1 MSKKYYIFDSD
12 ALINF
17 HKRIFFSVI
26 IFLFVFLVAFYRIAD
41 VMLLEKSINISND
54 TKQITERGNIYDR
67 NGNLL
72 STTINSYSLSVN
84 PKSLK
89 NKNLISEKLSL
100 IISRPNEEIFNLL
113 NEKKTFV
120 WLKRNISPKEHQAI
134 IDLGEVS
141 LKTEHTKEEE
151 IKRIYP
157 HGNISSHVV
166 GYVDI
171 DGNGLAGIERGLNE
185 TLSKGKDVYLSIDIR
200 LQSAFREELKKTID
214 KFSADSGSIV
224 AIDITT
230 GEIIALSSFP
240 DFDPNNRKTFTENNK
255 LNRIIGGNY
264 EMGSTFKPIT
274 VAMGIDMNI
283 INSETSFDVSKPIK
297 RGKITINDFNPHN
310 GFFTSKEIVVNSS
323 NIGAAKIANKIGK
336 KNQINF
342 FKKIGFYEKIELE
355 IIESVKP
362 YTNPNHWGEIET
374 MTIGYG
380 HGFMVTP
387 LHLISAYASLIN
399 DGKRLNPTFLKDNI
413 EINKTQIIKH
423 ETSDYFIKL
432 LRAVVLETEYTGPRV
447 KIEGYEI
454 GGKTGTAELIN
465 ESGLYQKDM
474 NLTSFIGVFPT
485 SKPKYIVLAMVENPK
500 KIKEENNNITG
511 ASVAAPLVKSIIS
524 RMIEILSIPRSNSIE
539 ILKADISPEY
549 IKNHNATF

>member
-26 IFLFVFLVAFYRIAD
+26 IFLFVFLVAFYRIVD
-41 VMLLEKSINISND
+41 VMLLEKSINISKD
-54 TKQITERGNIYDR
+54 VKQITERGDIYDR

-72 STTINSYSLSVN
+72 ATTINSYSLSAN

-89 NKNLISEKLSL
+89 NKQLISEKLSL
-100 IISRPNEEIFNLL
+100 IISRPEEEIFNLL
-113 NEKKTFV
+113 NEKKAFV

-141 LKTEHTKEEE
+141 LKTEHVKEEE

-185 TLSKGKDVYLSIDIR
+185 NLSKGEDVHLSIDVR
-200 LQSAFREELKKTID
+200 LQSAFHEELIKTID

-224 AIDITT
+224 VFDITT
-230 GEIIALSSFP
+230 GEIISLNSFP
-240 DFDPNNRKTFTENNK
+240 DFDPNNRKTFTKKNTI
-255 LNRIIGGNY
+255 NRIIGGNY
-264 EMGSTFKPIT
+264 EMGSLFKPIT
-274 VAMGIDMNI
+274 VAMGIDKDF

-297 RGKITINDFNPHN
+297 KGNITINDLHPYK
-310 GFFTSKEIVVNSS
+310 GFYNIKEIVVHSS
-323 NIGAAKIANKIGK
+323 NIGAAKIASKIGK
-336 KNQINF
+336 KNQIDF
-342 FKKIGFYEKIELE
+342 FKKLGFYEKIDLE
-355 IIESVKP
+355 IIESAKP

-380 HGFMVTP
+380 YGFMVTP
-387 LHLISAYASLIN
+387 LHLVSAYASLIN
-399 DGKRLNPTFLKDNI
+399 DGKRLKPTFLKDNI
-413 EINKTQIIKH
+413 TMNKTQIIKY
-423 ETSDYFIKL
+423 ETSNYFLKL
-432 LRAVVLETEYTGPRV
+432 LRAVVLETKYTGPRV

-465 ESGLYQKDM
+465 ESGQYQKDM

-485 SKPKYIVLAMVENPK
+485 SKPKYIVLAMIEYPK
-500 KIKEENNNITG
+500 KIKEENYNITG
-511 ASVAAPLVKSIIS
+511 ASVAAPLVKNIIS
-524 RMIEILSIPRSNSIE
+524 SMIEILAIPAPNSRE
-539 ILKADISPEY
+539 ILKADTSTEY
-549 IKNHNATF
+549 IKKNNATF

>member
-1 MSKKYYIFDSD
+1 
-12 ALINF
+12 
-17 HKRIFFSVI
+17 
-26 IFLFVFLVAFYRIAD
+26 
-41 VMLLEKSINISND
+41 MLLEKSINISND
-54 TKQITERGNIYDR
+54 AKQLIERGNIYDR

-72 STTINSYSLSVN
+72 STTINSYSLSAN
-84 PKSLK
+84 PKSFK
-89 NKNLISEKLSL
+89 NKKLISEKLSL
-100 IISRPNEEIFNLL
+100 IISRPKEEIRSLL
-113 NEKKTFV
+113 NENKSFV

-134 IDLGEVS
+134 IDLGEVY
-141 LKTEHTKEEE
+141 LKTEHIKEEE

-157 HGNISSHVV
+157 YGNISSHVV

-171 DGNGLAGIERGLNE
+171 DGNGLAGIERGLNKI
-185 TLSKGKDVYLSIDIR
+185 LSKGEDVHLSIDVR
-200 LQSAFREELKKTID
+200 LQNAFREELIKTIN

-230 GEIIALSSFP
+230 GEIMALSSFP

-274 VAMGIDMNI
+274 VAMGIDKKI
-283 INSETSFDVSKPIK
+283 IKPESSFDVSKPIK
-297 RGKITINDFNPHN
+297 RGKITINDFHSHK
-310 GFFTSKEIVVNSS
+310 GFFDIKEIVVNSS
-323 NIGAAKIANKIGK
+323 NIGAAKIARKIGK

-342 FKKIGFYEKIELE
+342 FKKLGFYEKIELE
-355 IIESVKP
+355 IIESAKP

-387 LHLISAYASLIN
+387 LHLVSAYASLIN
-399 DGKRLNPTFLKDNI
+399 DGKRLNPTFIKDNI
-413 EINKTQIIKH
+413 VINKTRIIKH

-474 NLTSFIGVFPT
+474 NLTSFIGVFPA
-485 SKPKYIVLAMVENPK
+485 SRPKYIVLAMIENPK
-500 KIKEENNNITG
+500 KIKEENYNITG
-511 ASVAAPLVKSIIS
+511 ASVAAPLVKNIIS
-524 RMIEILSIPRSNSIE
+524 RMIEILSIPRSNSVE
-539 ILKADISPEY
+539 ILKADISDEY
-549 IKNHNATF
+549 IMKNNATF

>member
-54 TKQITERGNIYDR
+54 AKQITERGNIYDR

-72 STTINSYSLSVN
+72 STTINSYSLSAN

-89 NKNLISEKLSL
+89 NKKLISEKLSL
-100 IISRPNEEIFNLL
+100 IISRPEEEIFNLL
-113 NEKKTFV
+113 NENKSFV

-141 LKTEHTKEEE
+141 LKTEHIKEEE

-185 TLSKGKDVYLSIDIR
+185 ILSKGEDVHLSIDIR
-200 LQSAFREELKKTID
+200 LQSAFREELIKTIN

-274 VAMGIDMNI
+274 VAMGIDKKI

-297 RGKITINDFNPHN
+297 KGKITINDFHPHK
-310 GFFTSKEIVVNSS
+310 GFFDIKEIVVNSS
-323 NIGAAKIANKIGK
+323 NIGAAKIASKIGK
-336 KNQINF
+336 RNQINF
-342 FKKIGFYEKIELE
+342 FKKLGFYEKIELE
-355 IIESVKP
+355 IIESAKP

-387 LHLISAYASLIN
+387 LHLVSAYASLIN

-413 EINKTQIIKH
+413 VINKTQIIKH

-485 SKPKYIVLAMVENPK
+485 SKPKYIVLAMIENPK
-500 KIKEENNNITG
+500 KIKEENYNITG
-511 ASVAAPLVKSIIS
+511 ASVAAPLVKNIIS

-539 ILKADISPEY
+539 ILKADISAEY

>member
-26 IFLFVFLVAFYRIAD
+26 IFLFVFLVAFYRITD
-41 VMLLEKSINISND
+41 VMLLEKSININND
-54 TKQITERGNIYDR
+54 AKQITERGNIYDR

-72 STTINSYSLSVN
+72 SNTINSYSLSAN

-89 NKNLISEKLSL
+89 NKKLISEKLSL
-100 IISRPNEEIFNLL
+100 IISRPEEEIFNLL
-113 NEKKTFV
+113 NENKSFV

-134 IDLGEVS
+134 INLGEVS
-141 LKTEHTKEEE
+141 LKTEHIKEEE

-185 TLSKGKDVYLSIDIR
+185 ILSKGEDVHLSIDVR
-200 LQSAFREELKKTID
+200 LQNAFRDELIKTIN

-274 VAMGIDMNI
+274 VAMGIDKKI
-283 INSETSFDVSKPIK
+283 INPETSFDVSKPIK
-297 RGKITINDFNPHN
+297 KGKITINDFHSHK
-310 GFFTSKEIVVNSS
+310 GFFDIKEIVVNSS
-323 NIGAAKIANKIGK
+323 NIGAAKIARKIGK
-336 KNQINF
+336 RNQINF
-342 FKKIGFYEKIELE
+342 FKKLGFYEKIKLE
-355 IIESVKP
+355 IIESAKP

-387 LHLISAYASLIN
+387 LHLVSAYASLIN

-413 EINKTQIIKH
+413 VINKTRIIKH

-465 ESGLYQKDM
+465 ESGRYQKDM

-485 SKPKYIVLAMVENPK
+485 SKPKYIVLAMIENPK
-500 KIKEENNNITG
+500 KIKEENYNITG
-511 ASVAAPLVKSIIS
+511 ASVAAPLVKNIIS

-549 IKNHNATF
+549 IKNHNVTF

>member
-26 IFLFVFLVAFYRIAD
+26 IFLFVFFVAFYRIAD

-54 TKQITERGNIYDR
+54 AKQLIERGNIYDR

-89 NKNLISEKLSL
+89 NKKLISEKLSL
-100 IISRPNEEIFNLL
+100 IISRPKEEIRSLL
-113 NEKKTFV
+113 NENKSFV

-134 IDLGEVS
+134 IDLGEVY
-141 LKTEHTKEEE
+141 LKTEHIKEEE

-157 HGNISSHVV
+157 YGNISSHVV

-171 DGNGLAGIERGLNE
+171 DGNGLAGIERGLNKI
-185 TLSKGKDVYLSIDIR
+185 LSKGEDVHLSIDVR
-200 LQSAFREELKKTID
+200 LQNAFREELIKTIN

-230 GEIIALSSFP
+230 GEIMALSSFP

-264 EMGSTFKPIT
+264 EMGSMFKPIT
-274 VAMGIDMNI
+274 VAMGIDKKI
-283 INSETSFDVSKPIK
+283 IKPESSFDVSKPIK
-297 RGKITINDFNPHN
+297 RGKITINDFHSHK
-310 GFFTSKEIVVNSS
+310 GFFDIKEIVVNSS
-323 NIGAAKIANKIGK
+323 NIGAAKIARKIGK

-342 FKKIGFYEKIELE
+342 FKKLGFYEKIELE
-355 IIESVKP
+355 IIESAKP

-387 LHLISAYASLIN
+387 LHLVSAYASLIN
-399 DGKRLNPTFLKDNI
+399 DGKRLNPTFIKDNI
-413 EINKTQIIKH
+413 VINKTRIIEH

-432 LRAVVLETEYTGPRV
+432 LRAVVLETKYTGPRV

-465 ESGLYQKDM
+465 ESGRYQKDM

-485 SKPKYIVLAMVENPK
+485 SKPKYIVLAMIENPK
-500 KIKEENNNITG
+500 KIKEENYNITG
-511 ASVAAPLVKSIIS
+511 ASVAAPLVKNIIS

-539 ILKADISPEY
+539 TLKADISTEY
-549 IKNHNATF
+549 IENHNATF

>member
-12 ALINF
+12 ALVNF

-54 TKQITERGNIYDR
+54 AKKITERGNIYDR

-72 STTINSYSLSVN
+72 SNTINSYSLSAN

-89 NKNLISEKLSL
+89 NKKLVSEKLSL
-100 IISRPNEEIFNLL
+100 IISRPEEEIFNLL
-113 NEKKTFV
+113 NENKAFV

-141 LKTEHTKEEE
+141 LKTEHKKEEE

-157 HGNISSHVV
+157 YGNISSHVV

-185 TLSKGKDVYLSIDIR
+185 ILSTGEDVYLSIDVR
-200 LQSAFREELKKTID
+200 LQSAFREELIKTID
-214 KFSADSGSIV
+214 RFSADSGSIV
-224 AIDITT
+224 AIDIIT
-230 GEIIALSSFP
+230 GEIIALNSFP

-274 VAMGIDMNI
+274 VAMGIDEKI

-297 RGKITINDFNPHN
+297 KGKITINDFHPHK
-310 GFFTSKEIVVNSS
+310 GSLTIKEIVVNSS
-323 NIGAAKIANKIGK
+323 NIGAAKIASKIGK
-336 KNQINF
+336 RNQINF
-342 FKKIGFYEKIELE
+342 FKKLGFYEKIKLE
-355 IIESVKP
+355 IIESAKP

-387 LHLISAYASLIN
+387 LHLVSAYASLIN

-413 EINKTQIIKH
+413 VINKTRIIKH

-465 ESGLYQKDM
+465 DSGHYQKDV

-485 SKPKYIVLAMVENPK
+485 SKPKYIVLAMIENPK
-500 KIKEENNNITG
+500 KIKEENYNITG
-511 ASVAAPLVKSIIS
+511 ASVAAPLVKNIIS

-539 ILKADISPEY
+539 ILKADISTEY

>member
-17 HKRIFFSVI
+17 HKRIFFSI
-26 IFLFVFLVAFYRIAD
+26 TIFLFVFIIAFYRIVD
-41 VMLLEKSINISND
+41 VMLLNKSINVSNN
-54 TKQITERGNIYDR
+54 TKQFIERGNIYDR

-72 STTINSYSLSVN
+72 SSTINSYSLSVN
-84 PKSLK
+84 PNIIK
-89 NKNLISEKLSL
+89 NKKLISEKLSL
-100 IISRPNEEIFNLL
+100 IISRPKKEIFNLL
-113 NEKKTFV
+113 NQNKEFV

-141 LKTEHTKEEE
+141 LRTEHTKEEE
-151 IKRIYP
+151 IRRIYP
-157 HGNISSHVV
+157 YSNISSHVV

-185 TLSKGKDVYLSIDIR
+185 SLSLGRNVYLSIDIR
-200 LQSAFREELKKTID
+200 LQSAFREELIKTID
-214 KFSADSGSIV
+214 KFSADSGSII
-224 AIDITT
+224 AFDILT
-230 GEIIALSSFP
+230 GEIIALNSFP

-274 VAMGIDMNI
+274 VAMGMDKNI

-297 RGKITINDFNPHN
+297 KGKITINDLHPHKGLYN
-310 GFFTSKEIVVNSS
+310 IKEIVVNSS
-323 NIGAAKIANKIGK
+323 NIGAAKIARKIGK

-355 IIESVKP
+355 IIESAKP

-387 LHLISAYASLIN
+387 LHLVSAYASLIN

-413 EINKTQIIKH
+413 VINKTQIIKN
-423 ETSDYFIKL
+423 ETSNYFLKL

-447 KIEGYEI
+447 KVEGYEI

-465 ESGLYQKDM
+465 ESGRYQHDM

-485 SKPKYIVLAMVENPK
+485 SKPKYIVLAMIENPK
-500 KIKEENNNITG
+500 KIKEENYNITG
-511 ASVAAPLVKSIIS
+511 ASVAAPLVKNIIL
-524 RMIEILSIPRSNSIE
+524 RMIEILGIPIPNSRE
-539 ILKADISPEY
+539 ILKADISTEY

>member
-1 MSKKYYIFDSD
+1 
-12 ALINF
+12 
-17 HKRIFFSVI
+17 
-26 IFLFVFLVAFYRIAD
+26 
-41 VMLLEKSINISND
+41 MLLEKSINISND

-297 RGKITINDFNPHN
+297 KGKITINDFHPHK

-549 IKNHNATF
+549 IKNHNVTF

>member
-17 HKRIFFSVI
+17 HKRIFFSII
-26 IFLFVFLVAFYRIAD
+26 IFLFVFFIAFYRILD
-41 VMLLEKSINISND
+41 VMLIEESVNVNNS
-54 TKQITERGNIYDR
+54 TKKIVERGSIYDR

-72 STTINSYSLSVN
+72 STSINSYSLSVN

-89 NKNLISEKLSL
+89 NKKIISEKLSL
-100 IISRPNEEIFNLL
+100 IISKPKEEIFNIL
-113 NEKKTFV
+113 NQKKEFV

-141 LKTEHTKEEE
+141 LRTEHTKEEE
-151 IKRIYP
+151 LRRIYP
-157 HGNISSHVV
+157 YSNISSHIV
-166 GYVDI
+166 GFVDI

-185 TLSKGKDVYLSIDIR
+185 NLSKGEDVYLSIDIR
-200 LQSAFREELKKTID
+200 LQSAFREELIRTID

-224 AIDITT
+224 ALDIST
-230 GEIIALSSFP
+230 GEIIALNSFP
-240 DFDPNNRKTFTENNK
+240 DFDPNNRKTFTEKNK
-255 LNRIIGGNY
+255 LNRVIGGNY

-274 VAMGIDMNI
+274 VAMGIDNNI
-283 INSETSFDVSKPIK
+283 INSETIFDVSKPIK
-297 RGKITINDFNPHN
+297 KGKLTINDFHPHK
-310 GFFTSKEIVVNSS
+310 GFYGIKDIVVYSS

-342 FKKIGFYEKIELE
+342 FKKIGFYEKIDLE
-355 IIESVKP
+355 IIETAKP
-362 YTNPNHWGEIET
+362 YTNPNFWGEVET

-399 DGKRLNPTFLKDNI
+399 YGNRLNPTFLRNNTI
-413 EINKTQIIKH
+413 LNKPQIIKQ
-423 ETSDYFIKL
+423 ETSDYFLKL

-447 KIEGYEI
+447 KVKGYEI
-454 GGKTGTAELIN
+454 GGKTGTAELID
-465 ESGLYQKDM
+465 ESGRYQKDI

-485 SKPKYIVLAMVENPK
+485 SKPKYIVLAMIEYPK
-500 KIKEENNNITG
+500 KIKEENYNITG
-511 ASVAAPLVKSIIS
+511 ASVAAPLVKNIIL
-524 RMIEILSIPRSNSIE
+524 RMIEILVIPTPSSRE
-539 ILKADISPEY
+539 ILKADTSTKY
-549 IKNHNATF
+549 TIKHNATF

>member
-17 HKRIFFSVI
+17 HKRIFFSII

-41 VMLLEKSINISND
+41 VMLLEKSININND
-54 TKQITERGNIYDR
+54 AKQITERGNIYDR

-72 STTINSYSLSVN
+72 STTINSYSLSAD

-89 NKNLISEKLSL
+89 NIKLISEKLSL
-100 IISRPNEEIFNLL
+100 IISRPEEEIFNIL
-113 NEKKTFV
+113 NENKSFV

-134 IDLGEVS
+134 INLGEVS
-141 LKTEHTKEEE
+141 LKTEHIKEEE

-185 TLSKGKDVYLSIDIR
+185 ILSKGEDVHLSIDVR
-200 LQSAFREELKKTID
+200 LQNAFRKELIKTIN

-224 AIDITT
+224 AIDITN

-274 VAMGIDMNI
+274 VAMGIDKRI
-283 INSETSFDVSKPIK
+283 INPETSFDVSKPIK
-297 RGKITINDFNPHN
+297 KGKIIINDFHPHK
-310 GFFTSKEIVVNSS
+310 GFFDIKEIVVNSS
-323 NIGAAKIANKIGK
+323 NIGAAKIARKIGK
-336 KNQINF
+336 RNQINF
-342 FKKIGFYEKIELE
+342 FKKLGFYEKIELE
-355 IIESVKP
+355 IIESAKP

-387 LHLISAYASLIN
+387 LHLVSAYASLIN
-399 DGKRLNPTFLKDNI
+399 DGKRLNPTFIKDNI
-413 EINKTQIIKH
+413 VINKTQIIKN

-447 KIEGYEI
+447 RIEGYEI

-485 SKPKYIVLAMVENPK
+485 SRPKYVVLAIIENPK
-500 KIKEENNNITG
+500 KIKEENYSITG
-511 ASVAAPLVKSIIS
+511 ASVAAPLVKNIIS

-539 ILKADISPEY
+539 ILKADISAEY
-549 IKNHNATF
+549 IQKHNATF